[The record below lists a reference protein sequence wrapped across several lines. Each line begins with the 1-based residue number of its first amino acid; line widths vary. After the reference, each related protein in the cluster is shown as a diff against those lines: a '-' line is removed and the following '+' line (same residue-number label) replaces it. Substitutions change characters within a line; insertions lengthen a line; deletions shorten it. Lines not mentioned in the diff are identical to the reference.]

1 MAGSWADYIV
11 IIINPLTN
19 TNMADEKI
27 AWINKASVDQL
38 QKVKGVD
45 RNNAEDIV
53 NFREQNGEF
62 TNWEDLKKVPG
73 LNEQMIR
80 TLKEAT
86 TE

>member
-53 NFREQNGEF
+53 NFREQNGGF

-73 LNEQMIR
+73 LNEQMIQ